1 MVSLLANTAKCGTK
15 TDPVFLVCV
24 DDEEVI

>member
-1 MVSLLANTAKCGTK
+1 MASLLANTAKHETK
-15 TDPVFLVCV
+15 TELVFLVCV